1 MEIAEIEKAIEI
13 AAKTKER
20 SAAITE
26 SEVARAK
33 AILAE
38 EQAFTAR
45 EREIAERRKLVD
57 LVSAARDAERE
68 RLRLTA
74 KAEAEK
80 DAATSFAEA
89 QRISARAEA
98 DAQLIRIEAAA
109 KRYKVDAEGQRQAN
123 EADNVLSDGARA
135 SRIRHALL
143 DRIEGIVRESVRPL
157 EKIEGIKI
165 VHVDGL
171 GGNGGRRFPQERHRR
186 GHRQRA
192 PLPRA
197 GADDRQ
203 PHEGHRHRGRL
214 DRPHVGRRP
223 RCARPRFHRP
233 RPPEGRAREGERKR
247 AGRGRRRRRGATT
260 DGRPPA
266 WRRSSSPAS

>member
-171 GGNGGRRFPQERHRR
+171 GGNGGDGSRKNVTDEVIDSALRYRVQGPMIDSLMKDI
-186 GHRQRA
+186 GI
-192 PLPRA
+192 
-197 GADDRQ
+197 
-203 PHEGHRHRGRL
+203 EGGSIGRMSDVVRDARDL
-214 DRPHVGRRP
+214 DSVV
-223 RCARPRFHRP
+223 
-233 RPPEGRAREGERKR
+233 RARLKDEREK
-247 AGRGRRRRRGATT
+247 GKGSEPSPGGDTPRR
-260 DGRPPA
+260 DD
-266 WRRSSSPAS
+266 